1 MNERRD
7 DWAQAF
13 GESVSIAAIGFG
25 LLGITQDHAARFRSA
40 KRVLGSLRD
49 HAALFLGERSM
60 ILAPRE
66 KKLLRRFAKVRQT
79 DRAGNRR
86 HRTARHC
93 TTPKTNRKG
102 FEFSQKSSLWQPP
115 TNWLLGPL
123 GPRSD
128 KSESGRR

>member
-49 HAALFLGERSM
+49 NAALFLGERST
-60 ILAPRE
+60 ILSPPR
-66 KKLLRRFAKVRQT
+66 KILVAALRA
-79 DRAGNRR
+79 NR
-86 HRTARHC
+86 
-93 TTPKTNRKG
+93 P
-102 FEFSQKSSLWQPP
+102 
-115 TNWLLGPL
+115 
-123 GPRSD
+123 
-128 KSESGRR
+128 